1 MSDLFQS
8 ARPEIEEI
16 YPQTFVLSKFA
27 DSEQL
32 LALIPPI
39 IAQSRFR
46 QMQTPM
52 GHLTNIPVTNCGE
65 WGWISDINGYR
76 YSKTDPLS
84 QRAWPAMPKAFSEIA
99 NRAAKRAGFAG
110 FVPDACLINHY
121 QVGSKLGSHQDKNE
135 SDFNWPIVSVS
146 LGLQAVFQIYGQE
159 RAGVQKS
166 YLLLDGDVMV
176 WGGKSRLIYHGIK
189 TLKADPLNPQLTSRI
204 NLTFRKAA

>member
-39 IAQSRFR
+39 IAQSKFR

-52 GHLTNIPVTNCGE
+52 GHLTNIPVSNCGE

-99 NRAAKRAGFAG
+99 NRAAKRAGFAD